1 MKGEPMKVVVCGGGL
16 GGLSAATVLAEAG
29 HEVVLVEREGF
40 AGGRVGSWRS
50 KLASGD
56 VFQMERG
63 FHAFF
68 RQYYNL
74 RSLMQRVDPTLSML
88 EPQRDYP
95 ILGPAGRVESFSGLS
110 TKAPFNIAQLVWRT
124 PTLGLRDLMGVNVK
138 NASSMLAY
146 GAHTYDKWDHISAR
160 DYLDSLRFPDD
171 ARQML
176 FDVFSH
182 SFFNPEDKFSAAELL
197 MQFHFYFMG
206 NPEGLIFDTMTK
218 PFGSGFI
225 EPLLDYLRG
234 RGVELRLGESVERLE
249 LGGADEGVNVVA
261 GGRSERADAAIL
273 ALSVDPLKSV
283 VEATAGF
290 DAAFRRR
297 VSSLET
303 TLPFVVWRMW
313 LDKPVN
319 KRAPFAGTVGHGLL
333 DNISIYE
340 KLEDES
346 AAWAK
351 KHRGSVVELH
361 AYGVPEELDEASIRA
376 DLVRTLHELYPETR
390 DADVVEER
398 YLRRQDC
405 PAFAPGSDAQRP
417 GVATSDPRVFLAGDF
432 VKVPWPSALMERATM
447 SGFDAANRAMG
458 RVGQP
463 IRSVPT
469 QGLLSSLKL

>member
-1 MKGEPMKVVVCGGGL
+1 MKVIVGGGGL
-16 GGLSAATVLAEAG
+16 AGLSAATVLAEAG
-29 HEVVLVEREGF
+29 HEVVLIERESF
-40 AGGRVGSWRS
+40 AGGRVGCWRS

-56 VFQMERG
+56 SFHMERG

-74 RSLMQRVDPTLSML
+74 RSLMQRVDPALSML

-95 ILGPAGRVESFSGLS
+95 ILGPKGQVESFSGLS

-138 NASSMLAY
+138 NASSMLGY
-146 GAHTYDKWDHISAR
+146 GPHTYDKWDHISAR
-160 DYLDSLRFPDD
+160 EYLDSLRFPAD

-182 SFFNPEDKFSAAELL
+182 SFFNPEEKFSAAELL

-218 PFGSGFI
+218 PFGPGFI
-225 EPLLDYLRG
+225 EPLLGYLRG
-234 RGVELRLGESVERLE
+234 LGVELRLGESVERLE
-249 LGGADEGVNVVA
+249 LGDDPSEGVSVIS

-273 ALSVDPLKSV
+273 ALSVEPLKSV
-283 VEATAGF
+283 VEASTGF
-290 DAAFRRR
+290 DATFRAQ

-351 KHRGSVVELH
+351 KQGGSVVELH
-361 AYGVPEELDEASIRA
+361 AYGVPEELDEAAIRA
-376 DLVRTLHELYPETR
+376 DLIRTLHELYPETR

-447 SGFDAANRAMG
+447 SGFDAANRIHGHIA
-458 RVGQP
+458 QP
-463 IRSVPT
+463 IRSVPAH
-469 QGLLSSLKL
+469 GVLHKLQL

>member
-1 MKGEPMKVVVCGGGL
+1 MKVIVGGGGL

-29 HEVVLVEREGF
+29 HEVVVIERESF
-40 AGGRVGSWRS
+40 AGGRVGSWKSR
-50 KLASGD
+50 LASGD
-56 VFQMERG
+56 AFHMERG

-74 RSLMQRVDPTLSML
+74 RSLMRRVDPQLSML
-88 EPQRDYP
+88 EPQLDYP
-95 ILGPAGRVESFSGLS
+95 VFGPNGRVESFSGLS

-124 PTLGLRDLMGVNVK
+124 PTLGLRDLLGVNAK
-138 NASSMLAY
+138 NASSMLGY

-160 DYLDSLRFPDD
+160 TYLDSLRFPED

-218 PFGSGFI
+218 PFGPGFI
-225 EPLLDYLRG
+225 EPLLGYLRG
-234 RGVELRLGESVERLE
+234 LGVELRLGESVERLE
-249 LGGADEGVNVVA
+249 IGDQLSMTS
-261 GGRSERADAAIL
+261 GGRDERADAAIL
-273 ALSVDPLKSV
+273 ALPVGPLKTV
-283 VEATAGF
+283 VEASTGF
-290 DAAFRRR
+290 DARFRAQ
-297 VSSLET
+297 VESLET

-313 LDKPVN
+313 LNKPVK
-319 KRAPFAGTVGHGLL
+319 KRPPFAGTVGLGLL

-346 AAWAK
+346 AAWAHK
-351 KHRGSVVELH
+351 QGGSVVELH
-361 AYGVPEELDEASIRA
+361 AYGVPANLDEAAIRA
-376 DLVRTLHELYPETR
+376 DLIRALHTLYPETR
-390 DADVVEER
+390 EAEVVEER
-398 YLRRQDC
+398 YLHRQDC

-417 GVATSDPRVFLAGDF
+417 GVQTSDPRVFLAGDF

-447 SGFDAANRAMG
+447 SGFDAANRVHGKVA
-458 RVGQP
+458 QP
-463 IRSVPT
+463 IRSVPER
-469 QGLLSSLKL
+469 GLLHALQL

>member
-1 MKGEPMKVVVCGGGL
+1 MKVIVCGGGL

-29 HEVVLVEREGF
+29 HEVVLIERESF

-50 KLASGD
+50 SLASGD
-56 VFQMERG
+56 SFQMERG

-74 RSLMQRVDPTLSML
+74 RSLMRRVDPELSML

-95 ILGPAGRVESFSGLS
+95 ILGPNGQVESFSGLS

-124 PTLGLRDLMGVNVK
+124 PTLGLRDLMGVNVES
-138 NASSMLAY
+138 ASAMLAY
-146 GAHTYDKWDHISAR
+146 GPHTYDKWDHVSAR
-160 DYLDSLRFPDD
+160 EYLDSLRFPQG

-218 PFGSGFI
+218 PFGPGFI
-225 EPLLDYLRG
+225 EPLLSYLRG
-234 RGVELRLGESVERLE
+234 LGVELRLGESVAQLN
-249 LGGADEGVNVVA
+249 LGAPQGEIRVTS
-261 GGRSERADAAIL
+261 GGRSERADAAVL
-273 ALSVDPLKSV
+273 ALSVEPLKSV
-283 VEATAGF
+283 VEASTGF
-290 DAAFRRR
+290 DAAFRAK
-297 VSSLET
+297 VQSLET

-313 LDKPVN
+313 LDKPVHE
-319 KRAPFAGTVGHGLL
+319 RAPFAGTVGHGLL

-351 KHRGSVVELH
+351 KQGGSVVELH
-361 AYGVPEELDEASIRA
+361 AYGVPEGLNEAAIRE
-376 DLVRTLHELYPETR
+376 DLIGTLHKLYPETC
-390 DADVVEER
+390 DANVVEER

-405 PAFAPGSDAQRP
+405 PAFAPGSDAMRP

-447 SGFDAANRAMG
+447 SGFDAANRIHGIRGGGVA
-458 RVGQP
+458 QA
-463 IRSVPT
+463 IRSVSRR
-469 QGLLSSLKL
+469 GLLHALQL